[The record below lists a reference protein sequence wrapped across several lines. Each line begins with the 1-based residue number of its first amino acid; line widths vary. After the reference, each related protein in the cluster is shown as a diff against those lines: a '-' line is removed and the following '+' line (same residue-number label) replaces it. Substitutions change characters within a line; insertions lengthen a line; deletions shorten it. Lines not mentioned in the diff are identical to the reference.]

1 MQRQFPLATKQLLNG
16 TSYFLSLTLMTAF
29 CLIFGLSSS
38 FPTNAAD
45 NKTRYRLLLKRFP
58 SLICQKV
65 AQLMFLS
72 SLYGSLSCSQHLGS
86 ASADKNV
93 NRKEKENQW
102 LLRVDSKSLARIASQ
117 TVPTFTEKEI
127 YCLKY
132 SSFMIFH
139 K

>member
-16 TSYFLSLTLMTAF
+16 TSYFLSLTLTTAF
-29 CLIFGLSSS
+29 CFIFGLSSS
-38 FPTNAAD
+38 FPTAD
-45 NKTRYRLLLKRFP
+45 NKSRYRLLLKRFP

-65 AQLMFLS
+65 AQLMFFS

-86 ASADKNV
+86 DSADKNV
-93 NRKEKENQW
+93 NRKEKANQR
-102 LLRVDSKSLARIASQ
+102 LLRVDSKSLARIGFQ